1 MDSIGPYLTLFPL
14 SPSIPK
20 NPLELPNPLSPCPLG
35 HLNLQWPC
43 WHNLAAFGALPLWL
57 QIPISRRCPVVHRS
71 PAFWTPLP
79 PLRRLLHRPVAI
91 PRHRL
96 FCWRFPNF
104 RRYCRPFPTTRV
116 EFQKLRWLGFPLP
129 LHCFAL
135 FNHDQ
140 ETPFIV
146 RVYSGLRPIYATQ
159 SHPQTLNS
167 AHIQPL
173 WGAKLRSGSG
183 SPNARSCLE
192 NLNSTANF
200 LSQAISVPP
209 CSHRLSRRVRR

>member
-1 MDSIGPYLTLFPL
+1 MRQ
-14 SPSIPK
+14 
-20 NPLELPNPLSPCPLG
+20 
-35 HLNLQWPC
+35 LNLQWPG
-43 WHNLAAFGALPLWL
+43 WHYFAALGALPLGL
-57 QIPISRRCPVVHRS
+57 QIPFSRRCSVVHRR

-146 RVYSGLRPIYATQ
+146 FIAAFGRFMRRSRIPKRLTLHTYSRCGTRSCGAGMRPRTPARA
-159 SHPQTLNS
+159 S
-167 AHIQPL
+167 ASRTACRPGDMKASG
-173 WGAKLRSGSG
+173 WPRAKPEPRSGRKG
-183 SPNARSCLE
+183 TRESPNARR
-192 NLNSTANF
+192 
-200 LSQAISVPP
+200 QAFRKCV
-209 CSHRLSRRVRR
+209 